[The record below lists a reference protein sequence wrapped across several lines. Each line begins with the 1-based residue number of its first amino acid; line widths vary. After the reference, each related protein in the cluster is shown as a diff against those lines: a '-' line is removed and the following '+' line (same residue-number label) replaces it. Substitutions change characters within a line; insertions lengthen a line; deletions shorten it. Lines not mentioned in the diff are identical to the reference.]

1 MAKKIKKMQM
11 KTMNNYGRL
20 RRPISN
26 GVKIGVI
33 GASRCNK
40 KIARIAYQV
49 GKEIARRKAI
59 LICGG
64 LGGVMEEAARGAKK
78 NKGLTIG
85 ILPGFSSSDANP
97 YIDIPIV
104 TGMDHGRNIIVVRSC
119 HAIIAIGG
127 REGTL
132 SEIAFALKLRIPLI
146 GIESWAIEGV
156 IKAKDARKAVKKA
169 FQALKKKKKIVRCT

>member
-1 MAKKIKKMQM
+1 M
-11 KTMNNYGRL
+11 
-20 RRPISN
+20 
-26 GVKIGVI
+26 KIGVI
-33 GASRCNK
+33 GASRCSK
-40 KIARIAYQV
+40 KIAKIAYEV
-49 GKEIARRKAI
+49 GKEIAERKAI

-64 LGGVMEEAARGAKK
+64 LGGVMEEAARGAKE

-119 HAIIAIGG
+119 DAIIAIGG

-132 SEIAFALKLRIPLI
+132 SEIAFALKLMIPLI
-146 GIESWAIEGV
+146 GIETWGIKGV
-156 IKAKDARKAVKKA
+156 IKAKDAQGAVKKA
-169 FQALKKKKKIVRCT
+169 FQALKIQKKIVRCT

>member
-1 MAKKIKKMQM
+1 M
-11 KTMNNYGRL
+11 R
-20 RRPISN
+20 
-26 GVKIGVI
+26 IGVI
-33 GASRCNK
+33 GTSRCSK
-40 KIARIAYQV
+40 KIARIAHQV
-49 GKEIARRKAI
+49 GEEIAKRKAI

-64 LGGVMEEAARGAKK
+64 LGGVMEEAARGAKE

-119 HAIIAIGG
+119 DAIIAIGG

-146 GIESWAIEGV
+146 GIESWKLEGV
-156 IKAKDARKAVKKA
+156 IKAKDAKDAVRKA
-169 FQALKKKKKIVRCT
+169 FQALRKEKKIVRCT

>member
-1 MAKKIKKMQM
+1 MSEQSEERM
-11 KTMNNYGRL
+11 R
-20 RRPISN
+20 
-26 GVKIGVI
+26 IGVI

-49 GKEIARRKAI
+49 GKEIAKRKAI

-64 LGGVMEEAARGAKK
+64 LGGVMEEAARGAKE

-85 ILPGFSSSDANP
+85 ILPGFSSSDANS

-119 HAIIAIGG
+119 DAIIAVGG

-146 GIESWAIEGV
+146 GIETWEIEGV
-156 IKAKDARKAVKKA
+156 IKADDAQAAVSHA
-169 FQALKKKKKIVRCT
+169 FQALKREKKIVRCT

>member
-1 MAKKIKKMQM
+1 M
-11 KTMNNYGRL
+11 
-20 RRPISN
+20 
-26 GVKIGVI
+26 KIGVI
-33 GASRCNK
+33 GASRCSK

-49 GKEIARRKAI
+49 GKEAAKRKAI

-85 ILPGFSSSDANP
+85 ILPGFSSSDANS

-119 HAIIAIGG
+119 DAIIAIAG

-146 GIESWAIEGV
+146 GIETWKIEGV
-156 IKAKDARKAVKKA
+156 IKAKDAKDAVRKA
-169 FQALKKKKKIVRCT
+169 FQALKEEKKIVRCT

>member
-1 MAKKIKKMQM
+1 M
-11 KTMNNYGRL
+11 
-20 RRPISN
+20 
-26 GVKIGVI
+26 KIGVI
-33 GASRCNK
+33 GASHCSK
-40 KIARIAYQV
+40 KIAKIAYEV
-49 GKEIARRKAI
+49 GKEIAKRKAI

-119 HAIIAIGG
+119 DAIIAIGG

-132 SEIAFALKLRIPLI
+132 SEIAFALKLMIPLI
-146 GIESWAIEGV
+146 GLESWDIEGV
-156 IKAKDARKAVKKA
+156 TKAKDAKDAVRKAFWASRKEKK
-169 FQALKKKKKIVRCT
+169 FVRCT

>member
-1 MAKKIKKMQM
+1 MPGQRKEI
-11 KTMNNYGRL
+11 
-20 RRPISN
+20 
-26 GVKIGVI
+26 KIGVI

-40 KIARIAYQV
+40 KIGRIACQV
-49 GKEIARRKAI
+49 GKEIAKRKAV

-64 LGGVMEEAARGAKK
+64 LGGVMEEAARGAKE
-78 NKGLTIG
+78 NKGLTVG

-119 HAIIAIGG
+119 DAIIAIGG

-146 GIESWAIEGV
+146 GIGTWKIEGI
-156 IKAKDARKAVKKA
+156 IKACNARDAVEKAWQAVKRE
-169 FQALKKKKKIVRCT
+169 KKIVRCI

>member
-1 MAKKIKKMQM
+1 M
-11 KTMNNYGRL
+11 R
-20 RRPISN
+20 
-26 GVKIGVI
+26 IGVI

-49 GKEIARRKAI
+49 GKEIAKRKAI

-64 LGGVMEEAARGAKK
+64 LGGVMEEAARGAKE

-85 ILPGFSSSDANP
+85 ILPGFSSSDANS

-119 HAIIAIGG
+119 DAIIAVGG

-146 GIESWAIEGV
+146 GIETWGIKGV
-156 IKAKDARKAVKKA
+156 IKAKDAKDAVRKAL
-169 FQALKKKKKIVRCT
+169 QAAKKKKKVVECT

>member
-1 MAKKIKKMQM
+1 M
-11 KTMNNYGRL
+11 
-20 RRPISN
+20 
-26 GVKIGVI
+26 KIGVI

-40 KIARIAYQV
+40 RIARIAYQV
-49 GKEIARRKAI
+49 GKEIAKRKAI

-64 LGGVMEEAARGAKK
+64 LGGVMEEAARGAKE

-85 ILPGFSSSDANP
+85 ILPGFSSSDANS

-104 TGMDHGRNIIVVRSC
+104 TGTDHGRNIIVVRSC
-119 HAIIAIGG
+119 DTIIAIGG

-146 GIESWAIEGV
+146 GVESWDIEGV
-156 IKAKDARKAVKKA
+156 IKAKDAQDAVRKSFRASRKEKK
-169 FQALKKKKKIVRCT
+169 FVRCT

>member
-1 MAKKIKKMQM
+1 M
-11 KTMNNYGRL
+11 R
-20 RRPISN
+20 
-26 GVKIGVI
+26 IGVI

-49 GKEIARRKAI
+49 GKEIAKRKAI

-64 LGGVMEEAARGAKK
+64 LGGVMEEAARGAKE

-85 ILPGFSSSDANP
+85 ILPGFSSSDANS

-119 HAIIAIGG
+119 DAIIAVGG

-146 GIESWAIEGV
+146 GIETWKIKGV
-156 IKAKDARKAVKKA
+156 IMAKDAQAAVSQA
-169 FQALKKKKKIVRCT
+169 FQVLKREKKIVRCT

>member
-1 MAKKIKKMQM
+1 M
-11 KTMNNYGRL
+11 
-20 RRPISN
+20 
-26 GVKIGVI
+26 KIGVI
-33 GASRCNK
+33 GASRCSK
-40 KIARIAYQV
+40 KIAKIAYQV
-49 GKEIARRKAI
+49 GKEIAKRKAI

-64 LGGVMEEAARGAKK
+64 LGGAMEEAARGARE

-119 HAIIAIGG
+119 DAIIAIGG

-146 GIESWAIEGV
+146 GIESWEIEGV
-156 IKAKDARKAVKKA
+156 IRAKDAQDAVKKA
-169 FQALKKKKKIVRCT
+169 FRTLKEEKKIVRCT

>member
-1 MAKKIKKMQM
+1 M
-11 KTMNNYGRL
+11 
-20 RRPISN
+20 
-26 GVKIGVI
+26 KIGVI

-40 KIARIAYQV
+40 KIAKIAYQV
-49 GKEIARRKAI
+49 GKEIAKRKAI

-64 LGGVMEEAARGAKK
+64 LGGVMEEAARGAKE

-119 HAIIAIGG
+119 DTIIAIGG

-146 GIESWAIEGV
+146 GIETWEIEGV
-156 IKAKDARKAVKKA
+156 IKAKDAQDAVRKVFRASRKEKK
-169 FQALKKKKKIVRCT
+169 FVRCT

>member
-1 MAKKIKKMQM
+1 M
-11 KTMNNYGRL
+11 
-20 RRPISN
+20 
-26 GVKIGVI
+26 KIGVI
-33 GASRCNK
+33 GASRCSE
-40 KIARIAYQV
+40 KIAKIAYEV

-64 LGGVMEEAARGAKK
+64 LGGVMEEAARGAKE

-85 ILPGFSSSDANP
+85 ILPGFSSSDANS

-119 HAIIAIGG
+119 DAIIAIGG

-146 GIESWAIEGV
+146 GIKSWKIEGV
-156 IKAKDARKAVKKA
+156 IKAKDAKAAVSQA
-169 FQALKKKKKIVRCT
+169 FQALKREKKIVRCT

>member
-1 MAKKIKKMQM
+1 M
-11 KTMNNYGRL
+11 
-20 RRPISN
+20 
-26 GVKIGVI
+26 KIGVI
-33 GASRCNK
+33 GASRCTG

-49 GKEIARRKAI
+49 GKEIAKRKAI

-64 LGGVMEEAARGAKK
+64 LGGVMEEAARGAKE

-119 HAIIAIGG
+119 DAIIAIGG

-146 GIESWAIEGV
+146 GIESWKIEGV
-156 IKAKDARKAVKKA
+156 TRAKDAKDAVKKA
-169 FQALKKKKKIVRCT
+169 LRALEKEKKIVRCT

>member
-1 MAKKIKKMQM
+1 M
-11 KTMNNYGRL
+11 R
-20 RRPISN
+20 
-26 GVKIGVI
+26 IGVI
-33 GASRCNK
+33 GTSRCSK
-40 KIARIAYQV
+40 KIAKIAYEV
-49 GKEIARRKAI
+49 GKEIAKRKAV

-64 LGGVMEEAARGAKK
+64 LGGVMEKAARGAKK

-119 HAIIAIGG
+119 DAIIAIGG

-146 GIESWAIEGV
+146 GIESWKIEGV
-156 IKAKDARKAVKKA
+156 IRARDAKDAVKKA
-169 FQALKKKKKIVRCT
+169 FQALKKEKKIVRCT

>member
-1 MAKKIKKMQM
+1 VSE
-11 KTMNNYGRL
+11 R
-20 RRPISN
+20 SEE
-26 GVKIGVI
+26 VKIGVI

-49 GKEIARRKAI
+49 GKGIAKRKAI

-64 LGGVMEEAARGAKK
+64 LGGVMEAAARGAKE

-85 ILPGFSSSDANP
+85 ILPGFSSSDANS

-119 HAIIAIGG
+119 DAIIAIDG

-146 GIESWAIEGV
+146 GIETWKIEGV
-156 IKAKDARKAVKKA
+156 IKAKDAKEAVKKA
-169 FQALKKKKKIVRCT
+169 FRAMKKEKKIVRCT

>member
-1 MAKKIKKMQM
+1 M
-11 KTMNNYGRL
+11 
-20 RRPISN
+20 
-26 GVKIGVI
+26 KIGVI

-40 KIARIAYQV
+40 KIARIAYEV

-64 LGGVMEEAARGAKK
+64 LGGIMEEAARGAKE

-97 YIDIPIV
+97 YIDIPVV

-119 HAIIAIGG
+119 DAVIAIGG

-146 GIESWAIEGV
+146 GIETWGIKGV
-156 IKAKDARKAVKKA
+156 IKAKDAKDAVRKALQSLRKE
-169 FQALKKKKKIVRCT
+169 KKIVRCT

>member
-1 MAKKIKKMQM
+1 M
-11 KTMNNYGRL
+11 R
-20 RRPISN
+20 
-26 GVKIGVI
+26 IGVI

-49 GKEIARRKAI
+49 GKEIAKRKAI
-59 LICGG
+59 LVCGG
-64 LGGVMEEAARGAKK
+64 LGGVMEETARGARK

-119 HAIIAIGG
+119 DAIIAIGG

-146 GIESWAIEGV
+146 GIKTWGIEGV
-156 IKAKDARKAVKKA
+156 IKAKDAKAAVSQA
-169 FQALKKKKKIVRCT
+169 FQALKRKKKIARCT

>member
-1 MAKKIKKMQM
+1 M
-11 KTMNNYGRL
+11 R
-20 RRPISN
+20 
-26 GVKIGVI
+26 IGVI

-49 GKEIARRKAI
+49 GKEIAKRGAI

-78 NKGLTIG
+78 NRGLTIG
-85 ILPGFSSSDANP
+85 ILPGFSASDANP

-119 HAIIAIGG
+119 HALIAIGG

-132 SEIAFALKLRIPLI
+132 SEIAFALKLMIPLI
-146 GIESWAIEGV
+146 GIETWEIKGAI
-156 IKAKDARKAVKKA
+156 KAQDAKDAVRKA
-169 FQALKKKKKIVRCT
+169 FQALKKEKKIVRCT